1 MKKNFK
7 RLAICLAVVAVATT
21 GLLLTSSRTEAQVNP
36 DCPNGCVRG
45 STCCECN
52 GLHQNL
58 DEASTEVVI
67 SRPTK

>member
-36 DCPNGCVRG
+36 DCPNGCK
-45 STCCECN
+45 N
-52 GLHQNL
+52 GKSGCHCFIDYPNL
-58 DEASTEVVI
+58 KEAGWVVV
-67 SRPTK
+67 SKPTK